1 MKKLLLILFLLAY
14 CPVLVNSQNVEFT
27 KENIRKNKAF
37 RKVKKYLK
45 KADKYYFDYE
55 PGYNFALEY
64 YLKVYAVNPNSAL
77 LNYKIANCYLH
88 TLEKFEALSYAE
100 SAYTLNPNCSY
111 DIEYVLGMAYQQK
124 YNFDEAIAHYEAFK
138 SSYSGKNP
146 DSLIMV
152 NKRIEE
158 CNYGADLV
166 KVEQYVVINLGDTIN
181 TNYAEY
187 VPLIKADETKLVFT
201 ARRPPQT
208 DYSDDAVISHIDAEY
223 SEDIFQSDKR
233 GLGWTRPERLGPPI
247 NRPSK
252 HDASVSLSFDG
263 QTIYLY
269 HEENSGDIYYSTIT
283 LDDWSKP
290 KPVKGQVNSKFNDSH
305 LSISF
310 DGNVAYLVSD
320 RPGSLGGKD
329 IWKLTKTGENEYGNI
344 QNLGPTINT
353 IYDEDAPFLH
363 PDGKTMYFSSKGHT
377 TMGGYDIFESSI
389 DSMGNWSTPI
399 NMGHPINTPDD
410 DIYFV
415 LTADGRNAYL
425 SSVKESGYGLQ
436 DIYTIRPFE
445 KKAIKDVKLVLF
457 KGIVIDMETKER
469 LPAKVE
475 IVNNKTG
482 EKMFKSNV
490 DAKQGFLVTLPG
502 GVNYGIA
509 VESEGYLFHSENF
522 DLVYQDGYNEVE
534 KVIELQKI
542 KSGAKL
548 VLNNIFFDFDKWD
561 LKEESR
567 TELKRAIELLNKYP
581 DMNVELEGHT
591 DSKGTDEYNKNLSE
605 KRINS
610 VKDFLIKNGFDEKR
624 IVKVTGYGELHPIA
638 PNENPDGSDNPQGR
652 AKNRR
657 VEFKL
662 VN

>member
-1 MKKLLLILFLLAY
+1 MKKLLVVLFLFVQV
-14 CPVLVNSQNVEFT
+14 PVFLYAQNVEFT
-27 KENIRKNKAF
+27 KENFKKNKSF
-37 RKVKKYLK
+37 RKAKKDLK
-45 KADKYYFDYE
+45 KGNKFYYDAEPDYN
-55 PGYNFALEY
+55 YALEY
-64 YLKVYAVNPNSAL
+64 YLRIYQVNPNSAL

-88 TLEKFEALSYAE
+88 TLEKFRALTYAE
-100 SAYTLNPNCSY
+100 TAYSLNPSCAY
-111 DIEYVLGMAYQQK
+111 DMEYVLGEAYQQK
-124 YNFDEAIAHYEAFK
+124 YKFTEAIEHFEAFQ

-146 DSLIMV
+146 DTLQMIS
-152 NKRIEE
+152 KRIDE
-158 CNYGADLV
+158 CHYGVELT
-166 KVEQYVVINLGDTIN
+166 KVDQYVVINLGDTIN
-181 TNYAEY
+181 TVYAEY

-201 ARRPPQT
+201 ARRPPAT
-208 DYSDDAVISHIDAEY
+208 DYSSDKEISHFDVEY

-233 GLGWTRPERLGPPI
+233 GMGWTRPERLGPPI
-247 NRPSK
+247 NRPNR
-252 HDASVSLSFDG
+252 HDASVSMSFDG

-269 HEENSGDIYYSTIT
+269 REEHNGDIYYSTIT

-290 KPVKGQVNSKFNDSH
+290 QPVGGEVNSKFNDSH
-305 LSISF
+305 FAISY
-310 DGNVAYLVSD
+310 DGKTAYLVSD

-329 IWKLTKTGENEYGNI
+329 IWKLTKTGDNEWGNI
-344 QNLGPTINT
+344 ENMGPTINT
-353 IYDEDAPFLH
+353 IYDEDAPFIH

-389 DSMGNWSTPI
+389 DSSGKWSTPL

-425 SSVKESGYGLQ
+425 SSVKESGLGLQ

-482 EKMFKSNV
+482 EKMFKANV

-509 VESEGYLFHSENF
+509 VETEGYLFHSENF
-522 DLVYQDGYNEVE
+522 DLVYHDGFNEVE
-534 KVIELQKI
+534 KVIEMQKI

-561 LKEESR
+561 LKDESR

-581 DMNVELEGHT
+581 NMKVELEGHT
-591 DSKGTDEYNKNLSE
+591 DNKGPEEYNQTLSE
-605 KRINS
+605 KRINA
-610 VKDFLIKNGFDEKR
+610 VKEFMIKNGFDVNR
-624 IVKVTGYGELHPIA
+624 IAKVTGYGELQPIA
-638 PNENPDGSDNPQGR
+638 PNTNADGSDNPQGR

-657 VEFKL
+657 VEFRL
-662 VN
+662 VE